1 VTGHT
6 LERNWRSG
14 GAAEAAGAAGEDR
27 YAREKWSHKQL
38 ETSPRRTPGD
48 PRAPL
53 SNPIAFAGVPGPNT
67 IVQRAMQA
75 TFGGRPRALVVS
87 QNLAWNFVRTFTFS
101 TRRQAKHGPGLL
113 RRFDRPHRPSATF
126 CPSSRLSRD
135 VAAADFP
142 ELRRTATTT
151 ETQCPSRATASR
163 SPVRTCSYLPT
174 SRHKWIRCPCRL
186 LVFVRKCC
194 GSSVL
199 DCRL

>member
-1 VTGHT
+1 VQLRRLG
-6 LERNWRSG
+6 RPGR
-14 GAAEAAGAAGEDR
+14 DR
-27 YAREKWSHKQL
+27 YAREKWSGNSSRL
-38 ETSPRRTPGD
+38 PRFAHSRRPS
-48 PRAPL
+48 RPL
-53 SNPIAFAGVPGPNT
+53 SNPVAFAGVPGPNS

-87 QNLAWNFVRTFTFS
+87 PSLAWNFVRNFTFS
-101 TRRQAKHGPGLL
+101 TRRQAKHVPGLL
-113 RRFDRPHRPSATF
+113 RRFDTLHSPSATF

-151 ETQCPSRATASR
+151 ETQCPSRATALR
-163 SPVRTCSYLPT
+163 SPVRTCSYLPI

-199 DCRL
+199 NCRH